1 MKDGVMK
8 DVVMKDGVTRIA
20 VLTGEVIGER
30 LAGPAIRALAI
41 ARALANDPGFQHEI
55 ILLAASVDDGVA
67 EQVSNGAFRVD
78 VLSDETA
85 KAASQCEIIIVQGDL
100 LDRYPVLAASEACV
114 IADLY
119 DPYHLEVLEQSAL
132 LATQR
137 RRATIAASVS
147 AIGSLLDRGDLFLD
161 VGGRQRDLW
170 TGALASAGRVNEFT
184 YADSPDL
191 SRLMLT
197 VPFGLN
203 AEAPQ
208 PSTSEVLRGVSE
220 GLGSEGPGGE
230 GPGGEGLGNKGI
242 GSDDIILWWGG
253 GIYPWFDP
261 ETVIR
266 ATAALAAEGHPVH
279 LVFAGSRHPNPDV
292 GETPAA
298 RAARDFV
305 SENALNE
312 IVTFLDW
319 VPFADLG
326 GYLLE
331 ADVMVSAHRDHV
343 ETRYSYRTRLLDGL
357 WAGRPTVATGG
368 DDLMSSIAAAG
379 AGIAIAPG
387 DVDGFANALRV
398 LLDESTRER
407 FSSCALT
414 QAKGHTWEVALAPLV
429 EWCRNSRRA
438 PDLVSG
444 VMLAP
449 KSPSG
454 LRRSVG
460 SVARRIGLRNKGNSA
475 TR

>member
-1 MKDGVMK
+1 MA
-8 DVVMKDGVTRIA
+8 RIA

-30 LAGPAIRALAI
+30 LAGPAIRAIAI
-41 ARALANDPGFQHEI
+41 SRALANDPGFDHEV
-55 ILLAASVDDGVA
+55 ILLAASVDAGVEA
-67 EQVSNGAFRVD
+67 QVSDGGFRLD

-85 KAASQCEIIIVQGDL
+85 KAASQSEIIIVQGDL
-100 LDRYPVLAASEACV
+100 LDRYPALAASDACV

-119 DPYHLEVLEQSAL
+119 DPYHLEVLEQSAAL
-132 LATQR
+132 PPER
-137 RRATIAASVS
+137 RRATIAASVA
-147 AIGSLLDRGDLFLD
+147 AIGSLLARGDLFLD

-191 SRLMLT
+191 SRLLLT
-197 VPFGLN
+197 VPFGVSSKPPKS
-203 AEAPQ
+203 A
-208 PSTSEVLRGVSE
+208 SSGVLRGAIA
-220 GLGSEGPGGE
+220 
-230 GPGGEGLGNKGI
+230 GI
-242 GSDDIILWWGG
+242 GLEDVVLWWGG

-261 ETVIR
+261 VTVIR
-266 ATAALAAEGHPVH
+266 ATASLSAEGHPLH

-298 RAARDFV
+298 RSARDYV
-305 SENALNE
+305 DKNALNE
-312 IVTFLDW
+312 VVTFLDW

-326 GYLLE
+326 GYLLD

-343 ETRYSYRTRLLDGL
+343 ETRYAYRTRLLDGL

-379 AGIAIAPG
+379 AGIEIAPG

-398 LLDESTRER
+398 LLDQSTRER

-414 QAKGHTWEVALAPLV
+414 HAKGHTWEVALAPLV
-429 EWCRNSRRA
+429 EWCRAPSRA
-438 PDLVSG
+438 PDLKSG
-444 VMLAP
+444 VALAP
-449 KSPSG
+449 KNPSG
-454 LRRSVG
+454 LRRSIG
-460 SVARRIGLRNKGNSA
+460 SAARRMGLRNKGNSA

>member
-1 MKDGVMK
+1 VSI
-8 DVVMKDGVTRIA
+8 IA
-20 VLTGEVIGER
+20 ILTGEVIGER
-30 LAGPAIRALAI
+30 LAGPAIRAIAM
-41 ARALANDPGFQHEI
+41 ARALANDPGFQHEV
-55 ILLAASVDDGVA
+55 ILLAASVDDGAA
-67 EQVSNGAFRVD
+67 EQVSNGAFRLGI
-78 VLSDETA
+78 LSNETA
-85 KAASQCEIIIVQGDL
+85 EAASHSEIIIVQGDL
-100 LDRYPVLAASEACV
+100 LDRYPALAASDACV

-119 DPYHLEVLEQSAL
+119 DPYHLEVLEQSAS
-132 LATQR
+132 LAPQR

-147 AIGSLLDRGDLFLD
+147 AIGSLLERGDLFLD

-184 YADSPDL
+184 YGDSPDL

-203 AEAPQ
+203 AQAPEAA
-208 PSTSEVLRGVSE
+208 TSEVLRGLRE
-220 GLGSEGPGGE
+220 GVGR
-230 GPGGEGLGNKGI
+230 K
-242 GSDDIILWWGG
+242 DIILWWGG

-261 ETVIR
+261 ETVIS
-266 ATAALAAEGHPVH
+266 ATAALAGEGHPVH

-298 RAARDFV
+298 RSARDYV
-305 SENALNE
+305 DKNALNE
-312 IVTFLDW
+312 VVTFLDW

-343 ETRYSYRTRLLDGL
+343 ETRYAYRTRLLDGL

-379 AGIAIAPG
+379 AGIAIDPG
-387 DVDGFANALRV
+387 DLDGFANALRV
-398 LLDESTRER
+398 LLDKSTRER

-414 QAKGHTWEVALAPLV
+414 HAKGHTWGVALAPLV
-429 EWCRNSRRA
+429 EWCRAPSRA
-438 PDLVSG
+438 PDLKSG
-444 VMLAP
+444 VALAP
-449 KSPSG
+449 KNPSG
-454 LRRSVG
+454 LRRSIG
-460 SVARRIGLRNKGNSA
+460 LVARSMGLRNKGNSA

>member
-1 MKDGVMK
+1 MTGSV
-8 DVVMKDGVTRIA
+8 VTRIA

-30 LAGPAIRALAI
+30 LAGPAIRAIAI
-41 ARALANDPGFQHEI
+41 ANALANDPGFEHAVT
-55 ILLAASVDDGVA
+55 LLAASVDVGVK
-67 EQVSNGAFRVD
+67 EQVSNGGFRID
-78 VLSDETA
+78 VLSEENA
-85 KAASQCEIIIVQGDL
+85 KAAARCEIIIVQGDL
-100 LDRYPVLAASEACV
+100 IDRYPVLTASDACV

-119 DPYHLEVLEQSAL
+119 DPYHLEVLEQSASL
-132 LATQR
+132 TPER

-147 AIGSLLDRGDLFLD
+147 AIGSLLARGDLFLD

-184 YADSPDL
+184 YADSADL
-191 SRLMLT
+191 SRLMVT
-197 VPFGLN
+197 APFGLN
-203 AEAPQ
+203 AQAPKAA
-208 PSTSEVLRGVSE
+208 SSEVLRGVRE
-220 GLGSEGPGGE
+220 
-230 GPGGEGLGNKGI
+230 GI
-242 GSDDIILWWGG
+242 GANDLILWWGG

-292 GETPAA
+292 GETSAA
-298 RAARDFV
+298 RAARDYV
-305 SENALNE
+305 SQHELNG

-319 VPFADLG
+319 VPFAELG

-368 DDLMSSIAAAG
+368 DDLMSSITASG
-379 AGIAIAPG
+379 AGITIAPG
-387 DVDGFANALRV
+387 DVEGFANALRV

-414 QAKGHTWEVALAPLV
+414 LASAHTWGVALAPLV
-429 EWCRNSRRA
+429 EWCRTARRA
-438 PDLVSG
+438 PDLLSG
-444 VMLAP
+444 VTLSP
-449 KSPSG
+449 KSTNA
-454 LRRSVG
+454 LRRSIG
-460 SVARRIGLRNKGNSA
+460 SAVRRMGLRNRGTSA

>member
-1 MKDGVMK
+1 VSI
-8 DVVMKDGVTRIA
+8 IA
-20 VLTGEVIGER
+20 ILTGEVIGER
-30 LAGPAIRALAI
+30 LAGPAIRAIAM
-41 ARALANDPGFQHEI
+41 ARALCDEHEVT
-55 ILLAASVDDGVA
+55 LLASSVDAGA
-67 EQVSNGAFRVD
+67 EAQVSDGGFRLD
-78 VLSDETA
+78 VLSDESA
-85 KAASQCEIIIVQGDL
+85 KAASQCEIIILQGDL
-100 LDRYPVLAASEACV
+100 LDRYPVLAASDACV

-119 DPYHLEVLEQSAL
+119 DPYHLEVLEQSAS
-132 LATQR
+132 LAPER

-147 AIGSLLDRGDLFLD
+147 AIGSLLARGDLFLD

-203 AEAPQ
+203 AEAPE
-208 PSTSEVLRGVSE
+208 PATSEVLRGVH
-220 GLGSEGPGGE
+220 G
-230 GPGGEGLGNKGI
+230 GLGNKGI

-292 GETPAA
+292 GETLAA
-298 RAARDFV
+298 RAAREYVDK
-305 SENALNE
+305 NALNE
-312 IVTFLDW
+312 VVTFLDW

-343 ETRYSYRTRLLDGL
+343 ETRYAYRTRLLDGL

-368 DDLMSSIAAAG
+368 DDLMSSIAVAG

-398 LLDESTRER
+398 LLDQSTRER

-414 QAKGHTWEVALAPLV
+414 HAKAHTWEVALAPLV
-429 EWCRNSRRA
+429 EWCRTPSRA
-438 PDLVSG
+438 PDLKSG
-444 VMLAP
+444 VALAP

-454 LRRSVG
+454 LRRSIG
-460 SVARRIGLRNKGNSA
+460 SAARRMGLRNTGNSA

>member
-1 MKDGVMK
+1 VSI
-8 DVVMKDGVTRIA
+8 IA
-20 VLTGEVIGER
+20 ILTGEVIGER
-30 LAGPAIRALAI
+30 LAGPAIRAIAM
-41 ARALANDPGFQHEI
+41 ARALCDEHDVT
-55 ILLAASVDDGVA
+55 LLASSVDAGA
-67 EQVSNGAFRVD
+67 EAQVSDGGFRLD
-78 VLSDETA
+78 VLSDESA
-85 KAASQCEIIIVQGDL
+85 KAASQCEIIILQGDL
-100 LDRYPVLAASEACV
+100 LDRYPVLAASDACV

-119 DPYHLEVLEQSAL
+119 DPYHLEVLEQSVS
-132 LATQR
+132 LAPER

-147 AIGSLLDRGDLFLD
+147 AIGSLLARGDLFLD

-203 AEAPQ
+203 AEAPE
-208 PSTSEVLRGVSE
+208 PATSEVLRGVH
-220 GLGSEGPGGE
+220 G
-230 GPGGEGLGNKGI
+230 GLGNKGI

-292 GETPAA
+292 GETLAA
-298 RAARDFV
+298 RAAREYVDK
-305 SENALNE
+305 NALNE
-312 IVTFLDW
+312 VVTFLDW

-343 ETRYSYRTRLLDGL
+343 ETRYAYRTRLLDGL

-368 DDLMSSIAAAG
+368 DDLMSSIAVAG

-398 LLDESTRER
+398 LLDQSTRER

-414 QAKGHTWEVALAPLV
+414 HAKAHTWEVALAPLV
-429 EWCRNSRRA
+429 EWCRTPSRA
-438 PDLVSG
+438 PDLKSG
-444 VMLAP
+444 VALAP

-454 LRRSVG
+454 LRRSIG
-460 SVARRIGLRNKGNSA
+460 SAARRMGLRNAGNSA

>member
-1 MKDGVMK
+1 VSI
-8 DVVMKDGVTRIA
+8 IA
-20 VLTGEVIGER
+20 ILTGEVIGER
-30 LAGPAIRALAI
+30 LAGPAIRAIAM
-41 ARALANDPGFQHEI
+41 ARALCDEHEVT
-55 ILLAASVDDGVA
+55 LLASSVDAGA
-67 EQVSNGAFRVD
+67 EAQVSDGGFRLD
-78 VLSDETA
+78 VLSDESA
-85 KAASQCEIIIVQGDL
+85 KAASQCEIIILQGDL
-100 LDRYPVLAASEACV
+100 LDRYPVLAASDACV

-119 DPYHLEVLEQSAL
+119 DPYHLEVLEQSVS
-132 LATQR
+132 LAPER

-147 AIGSLLDRGDLFLD
+147 AIGSLLARGDLFLD

-203 AEAPQ
+203 AEAPE
-208 PSTSEVLRGVSE
+208 PATSEVLRGVH
-220 GLGSEGPGGE
+220 G
-230 GPGGEGLGNKGI
+230 GLGNKGI

-292 GETPAA
+292 GETLAA
-298 RAARDFV
+298 RAAREYVDK
-305 SENALNE
+305 NALNE
-312 IVTFLDW
+312 VVTFLDW

-343 ETRYSYRTRLLDGL
+343 ETRYAYRTRLLDGL

-368 DDLMSSIAAAG
+368 DDLMSSIAVAG

-398 LLDESTRER
+398 LLDQSTRER

-414 QAKGHTWEVALAPLV
+414 HAKAHTWEVALAPLV
-429 EWCRNSRRA
+429 EWCRTPSRA
-438 PDLVSG
+438 PDLKSG
-444 VMLAP
+444 VALAP

-454 LRRSVG
+454 LRRSIG
-460 SVARRIGLRNKGNSA
+460 SAARRMGLRNRGNSA

>member
-1 MKDGVMK
+1 MSI
-8 DVVMKDGVTRIA
+8 IA
-20 VLTGEVIGER
+20 ILTGEVIGER
-30 LAGPAIRALAI
+30 LAGPAIRAI
-41 ARALANDPGFQHEI
+41 AMATALCDEHDVT
-55 ILLAASVDDGVA
+55 LLGAAVDDGV
-67 EQVSNGAFRVD
+67 GAGLSYGKFRVGA
-78 VLSDETA
+78 LSDQSIKDA
-85 KAASQCEIIIVQGDL
+85 LNSSIIILQGDL
-100 LDRYPVLAASEACV
+100 LDRYPVIKTSSACIV
-114 IADLY
+114 ADLY
-119 DPYHLEVLEQSAL
+119 DPYHLEVLEQSSG
-132 LATQR
+132 LATER

-147 AIGSLLDRGDLFLD
+147 AIGSLLARGDVFLD

-184 YADSPDL
+184 YDDSPDL
-191 SRLMLT
+191 SRLLLT
-197 VPFGLN
+197 VPFGVSSKPPKS
-203 AEAPQ
+203 ASSA
-208 PSTSEVLRGVSE
+208 VRRGAI
-220 GLGSEGPGGE
+220 P
-230 GPGGEGLGNKGI
+230 GI
-242 GSDDIILWWGG
+242 GLEDVVLWWGG

-261 ETVIR
+261 VTVIS
-266 ATAALAAEGHPVH
+266 ATASLTAEGHPLH

-298 RAARDFV
+298 HAARDFV
-305 SENALNE
+305 NQNALNE

-319 VPFADLG
+319 VPYADLG

-379 AGIAIAPG
+379 AGIAITPG

-398 LLDESTRER
+398 LLDKSTRER

-414 QAKGHTWEVALAPLV
+414 HAKGHTWEIALEPLV
-429 EWCRNSRRA
+429 EWCRTPRRA

-444 VMLAP
+444 VTLAP
-449 KSPSG
+449 KNPSG
-454 LRRSVG
+454 LRRYIG
-460 SVARRIGLRNKGNSA
+460 SAARRIGLRKKDNSA

>member
-1 MKDGVMK
+1 MI
-8 DVVMKDGVTRIA
+8 KDGVTRIA

-30 LAGPAIRALAI
+30 LAGPAIRAIAI
-41 ARALANDPGFQHEI
+41 AKALANDPGFQHEV
-55 ILLAASVDDGVA
+55 ILLASSVDDGVA

-78 VLSDETA
+78 VLSDESA

-100 LDRYPVLAASEACV
+100 LDRYPVLAASDACV

-119 DPYHLEVLEQSAL
+119 DPYHLEVLEQSAS
-132 LATQR
+132 LAPQR

-147 AIGSLLDRGDLFLD
+147 AIGSLLARGDLFLD

-170 TGALASAGRVNEFT
+170 TGALASAGRVNEYT

-197 VPFGLN
+197 APFGLN
-203 AEAPQ
+203 AEAPE
-208 PSTSEVLRGVSE
+208 PSTSEVLRGVNE
-220 GLGSEGPGGE
+220 GI
-230 GPGGEGLGNKGI
+230 GNKGI
-242 GSDDIILWWGG
+242 SSADIILWWGG

-261 ETVIR
+261 QTVIR

-305 SENALNE
+305 NENALNE

-319 VPFADLG
+319 VSFADLG

-407 FSSCALT
+407 FSSCALA

-429 EWCRNSRRA
+429 EWCRTPRRA

-449 KSPSG
+449 KNPSA
-454 LRRSVG
+454 LRRSIG
-460 SVARRIGLRNKGNSA
+460 SLARRMGLRNKGNSA

>member
-1 MKDGVMK
+1 M
-8 DVVMKDGVTRIA
+8 A
-20 VLTGEVIGER
+20 
-30 LAGPAIRALAI
+30 
-41 ARALANDPGFQHEI
+41 
-55 ILLAASVDDGVA
+55 
-67 EQVSNGAFRVD
+67 
-78 VLSDETA
+78 
-85 KAASQCEIIIVQGDL
+85 
-100 LDRYPVLAASEACV
+100 
-114 IADLY
+114 
-119 DPYHLEVLEQSAL
+119 
-132 LATQR
+132 
-137 RRATIAASVS
+137 
-147 AIGSLLDRGDLFLD
+147 RGDLFLD

-203 AEAPQ
+203 AEAPE
-208 PSTSEVLRGVSE
+208 PATSEVLRGAR
-220 GLGSEGPGGE
+220 
-230 GPGGEGLGNKGI
+230 EGLGNKGL
-242 GSDDIILWWGG
+242 SSNDIILWWGG

-261 ETVIR
+261 ETVIS
-266 ATAALAAEGHPVH
+266 ATASLAAEGHPVH

-305 SENALNE
+305 NENALNE

-407 FSSCALT
+407 FSSCALA

-429 EWCRNSRRA
+429 EWCRNERRA

-449 KSPSG
+449 KNPSA
-454 LRRSVG
+454 LRRSIG
-460 SVARRIGLRNKGNSA
+460 SAARRMGLRNKGNSA

>member
-1 MKDGVMK
+1 MA
-8 DVVMKDGVTRIA
+8 RIA

-30 LAGPAIRALAI
+30 LAGPAIRAIAI
-41 ARALANDPGFQHEI
+41 SRALANDPGFDHEV
-55 ILLAASVDDGVA
+55 ILLAASVDAGVEA
-67 EQVSNGAFRVD
+67 QVSDGGFRLD

-85 KAASQCEIIIVQGDL
+85 KAASQSEIMIVQGDL
-100 LDRYPVLAASEACV
+100 LDRYPVLAASDACV

-119 DPYHLEVLEQSAL
+119 DPYHLEVLEQSAAL
-132 LATQR
+132 PPER
-137 RRATIAASVS
+137 RRATIAASVA
-147 AIGSLLDRGDLFLD
+147 AIGSLLARGDLFLD

-191 SRLMLT
+191 SRLLLT
-197 VPFGLN
+197 VPFGVSSKPPKS
-203 AEAPQ
+203 A
-208 PSTSEVLRGVSE
+208 SSGVLRGAIA
-220 GLGSEGPGGE
+220 
-230 GPGGEGLGNKGI
+230 GI
-242 GSDDIILWWGG
+242 GLEDVVLWWGG

-261 ETVIR
+261 ETVIS
-266 ATAALAAEGHPVH
+266 ATASLAAEGHPVH

-298 RAARDFV
+298 RAARDYV
-305 SENALNE
+305 DKNALNE
-312 IVTFLDW
+312 VVTFLDW

-343 ETRYSYRTRLLDGL
+343 ETRYAYRTRLLDGL

-398 LLDESTRER
+398 LLDQSTRER

-414 QAKGHTWEVALAPLV
+414 QAKAHTWEVALAPLV
-429 EWCRNSRRA
+429 EWCRTPRRA

-444 VMLAP
+444 VLLAP
-449 KSPSG
+449 KNPSA
-454 LRRSVG
+454 LRRSIG
-460 SVARRIGLRNKGNSA
+460 SVARRIGLRNKGKSA

>member
-1 MKDGVMK
+1 MA
-8 DVVMKDGVTRIA
+8 RIA

-30 LAGPAIRALAI
+30 LAGPAIRAIAI
-41 ARALANDPGFQHEI
+41 SRALANDPGFDHEV
-55 ILLAASVDDGVA
+55 ILLAASVDAGVEA
-67 EQVSNGAFRVD
+67 QVSDGGFRLD

-85 KAASQCEIIIVQGDL
+85 KAASQSEIMIVQGDL
-100 LDRYPVLAASEACV
+100 LDRYPVLAASDACV

-119 DPYHLEVLEQSAL
+119 DPYHLEVLEQSAAL
-132 LATQR
+132 PPER
-137 RRATIAASVS
+137 RRATIAASVA
-147 AIGSLLDRGDLFLD
+147 AIGSLLARGDLFLD

-191 SRLMLT
+191 SRLLLT
-197 VPFGLN
+197 VPFGVSSKPPKS
-203 AEAPQ
+203 A
-208 PSTSEVLRGVSE
+208 SSGVLRGAIA
-220 GLGSEGPGGE
+220 
-230 GPGGEGLGNKGI
+230 GI
-242 GSDDIILWWGG
+242 GLEDVVLWWGG

-261 ETVIR
+261 ETVIS
-266 ATAALAAEGHPVH
+266 ATASLAAEGHPVH

-298 RAARDFV
+298 RAARDYV
-305 SENALNE
+305 DKNALNE
-312 IVTFLDW
+312 VVTFLDW

-343 ETRYSYRTRLLDGL
+343 ETRYAYRTRLLDGL

-379 AGIAIAPG
+379 AGIAIDPG

-398 LLDESTRER
+398 LLDKSTRER

-414 QAKGHTWEVALAPLV
+414 HAKGHTWGVALAPLV
-429 EWCRNSRRA
+429 EWCRAPSRA
-438 PDLVSG
+438 PDLKSG
-444 VMLAP
+444 VALAP
-449 KSPSG
+449 KNPSG
-454 LRRSVG
+454 LRRSIG
-460 SVARRIGLRNKGNSA
+460 SAARRMGLRNKGNSA

>member
-1 MKDGVMK
+1 VTGSV
-8 DVVMKDGVTRIA
+8 VTRIA

-30 LAGPAIRALAI
+30 LAGPAIRAIAI
-41 ARALANDPGFQHEI
+41 ANALANDPGFEHEVT
-55 ILLAASVDDGVA
+55 LLAASVDAGVK
-67 EQVSNGAFRVD
+67 EQVSKGGFRID
-78 VLSDETA
+78 VISEENA
-85 KAASQCEIIIVQGDL
+85 KAASENKIIIVQGDL
-100 LDRYPVLAASEACV
+100 LDRYPVLKASDACV

-119 DPYHLEVLEQSAL
+119 DPYHLEVLEQSASL
-132 LATQR
+132 TPER

-147 AIGSLLDRGDLFLD
+147 AIGSLLARGDLFLD

-170 TGALASAGRVNEFT
+170 TGALASEGRVNEFT
-184 YADSPDL
+184 YSDSPDL
-191 SRLMLT
+191 SRLMVT
-197 VPFGLN
+197 APFGLN
-203 AEAPQ
+203 AEAPKAA
-208 PSTSEVLRGVSE
+208 SSEVLRGVRA
-220 GLGSEGPGGE
+220 
-230 GPGGEGLGNKGI
+230 GI
-242 GSDDIILWWGG
+242 GADDLILWWGG

-261 ETVIR
+261 ETVMR
-266 ATAALAAEGHPVH
+266 ATALLAAEGHPVH

-298 RAARDFV
+298 RAARDYV
-305 SENALNE
+305 NQHELNG

-319 VPFADLG
+319 VPFAELG

-368 DDLMSSIAAAG
+368 DDLMSSITASG
-379 AGIAIAPG
+379 AGITIAPG
-387 DVDGFANALRV
+387 DVEGFANALRV

-414 QAKGHTWEVALAPLV
+414 LAPAHTWGVALAPLV
-429 EWCRNSRRA
+429 EWCRTARRA

-444 VMLAP
+444 VTLAP
-449 KSPSG
+449 KSTNT
-454 LRRSVG
+454 LRRSIG
-460 SVARRIGLRNKGNSA
+460 SAVRRMGLRNRGTSA

>member
-1 MKDGVMK
+1 VSI
-8 DVVMKDGVTRIA
+8 IA
-20 VLTGEVIGER
+20 ILTGEVIGER
-30 LAGPAIRALAI
+30 LAGPAIRAIAM
-41 ARALANDPGFQHEI
+41 ARALCDEHEVT
-55 ILLAASVDDGVA
+55 LLASSVDAGA
-67 EQVSNGAFRVD
+67 EAQVSDGGFRLD
-78 VLSDETA
+78 VLSDESA
-85 KAASQCEIIIVQGDL
+85 KAASQCEIIILQGDL
-100 LDRYPVLAASEACV
+100 LDRYPVLAASDACV

-119 DPYHLEVLEQSAL
+119 DPYHLEVLEQSVS
-132 LATQR
+132 LAPER

-147 AIGSLLDRGDLFLD
+147 AIGSLLARGDLFLD

-203 AEAPQ
+203 AEAPE
-208 PSTSEVLRGVSE
+208 PATSEVLRGVH
-220 GLGSEGPGGE
+220 G
-230 GPGGEGLGNKGI
+230 GLGNKGI

-292 GETPAA
+292 GETLAA
-298 RAARDFV
+298 RAAREYVDK
-305 SENALNE
+305 NALNE
-312 IVTFLDW
+312 VVTFLDW

-343 ETRYSYRTRLLDGL
+343 ETRYAYRTRLLDGL

-368 DDLMSSIAAAG
+368 DDLMSSIAVAG

-398 LLDESTRER
+398 LLDQSTRER

-414 QAKGHTWEVALAPLV
+414 HAKAHTWEVALAPLV
-429 EWCRNSRRA
+429 EWCRTPSRA
-438 PDLVSG
+438 PDLKSG
-444 VMLAP
+444 VALAP

-454 LRRSVG
+454 LRRSIG
-460 SVARRIGLRNKGNSA
+460 SAARRMGLRNTGNSA

>member
-1 MKDGVMK
+1 MSI
-8 DVVMKDGVTRIA
+8 IA
-20 VLTGEVIGER
+20 ILTGEVIGER
-30 LAGPAIRALAI
+30 LAGPAIRAIAM
-41 ARALANDPGFQHEI
+41 ARALCDEHDVT
-55 ILLAASVDDGVA
+55 LLASSVDAGA
-67 EQVSNGAFRVD
+67 EAQVSDGGFRLD
-78 VLSDETA
+78 VLSDESA
-85 KAASQCEIIIVQGDL
+85 KAASQCEIIILQGDL
-100 LDRYPVLAASEACV
+100 LDRYPVLAASDACV

-119 DPYHLEVLEQSAL
+119 DPYHLEVLEQSVS
-132 LATQR
+132 LAPER

-147 AIGSLLDRGDLFLD
+147 AIGSLLSRGDVFLD

-203 AEAPQ
+203 AEAPE
-208 PSTSEVLRGVSE
+208 PATSEVLRGVH
-220 GLGSEGPGGE
+220 G
-230 GPGGEGLGNKGI
+230 GLGNKGI

-261 ETVIR
+261 QTVIR

-292 GETPAA
+292 GETLAA
-298 RAARDFV
+298 RAAREYIDK
-305 SENALNE
+305 NALNE
-312 IVTFLDW
+312 VVTFLDW

-343 ETRYSYRTRLLDGL
+343 ETRYAYRTRLLDGL

-398 LLDESTRER
+398 LLDQSTRER

-414 QAKGHTWEVALAPLV
+414 QAKAHTWEVALAPLV
-429 EWCRNSRRA
+429 EWCRTPSRA
-438 PDLVSG
+438 PDLKSG
-444 VMLAP
+444 VALAP
-449 KSPSG
+449 KNPSA
-454 LRRSVG
+454 LRRSIG
-460 SVARRIGLRNKGNSA
+460 SAARRMGLRNTGNSA